1 MPPLALGCPPPLKQ
15 LLAKRLTSHTLFAR
29 KLTFPLALTSIKKSE
44 QEKEDTSDQQSSK
57 KQFNEMREG
66 VIFHFIY
73 IYIYIDYKKNKR
85 T

>member
-1 MPPLALGCPPPLKQ
+1 MKWITLKMHMIPIIFQ
-15 LLAKRLTSHTLFAR
+15 EIDMVTEQYISL
-29 KLTFPLALTSIKKSE
+29 LTSIKKSE

-66 VIFHFIY
+66 VIFYFIY

-85 T
+85 TRAILRR

>member
-1 MPPLALGCPPPLKQ
+1 MKWITLKMHMIPIIFQ
-15 LLAKRLTSHTLFAR
+15 EIDIVTEQYISL
-29 KLTFPLALTSIKKSE
+29 LTSIKKSE

-66 VIFHFIY
+66 VIFYFIY